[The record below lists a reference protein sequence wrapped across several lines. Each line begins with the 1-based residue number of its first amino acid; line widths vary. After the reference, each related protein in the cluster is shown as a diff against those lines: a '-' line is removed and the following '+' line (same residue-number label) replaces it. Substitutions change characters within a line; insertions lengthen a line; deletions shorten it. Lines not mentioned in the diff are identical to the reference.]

1 MSDAASTDPTPSAPT
16 PSARRQVARCS
27 DGYGTFAGLFFSD
40 DEFDLARA
48 KAICRRCSLV
58 AECLEGALA
67 RAEAYGVWGGQ
78 LLIDGQIAVA
88 PPRRGRPPVKR
99 TELVVDEV
107 PAPPHRVA

>member
-1 MSDAASTDPTPSAPT
+1 MSDAASTDPAP
-16 PSARRQVARCS
+16 PARRPVARCS

-40 DEFDLARA
+40 DDFDLARA
-48 KAICRRCSLV
+48 KAICRRCSLAV
-58 AECLEGALA
+58 ECLEGALA

-78 LLIDGQIAVA
+78 LLIDGAIAVA